1 MFEFQKYRV
10 NVFLPATVE
19 EFIFSAETELG
30 DYRSHKKSREVERD
44 GFLDWLYVVWV
55 AAHFR
60 TIPK

>member
-19 EFIFSAETELG
+19 EFIFSAETELVV
-30 DYRSHKKSREVERD
+30 DSRRHR
-44 GFLDWLYVVWV
+44 FLDWLYVVWV
-55 AAHFR
+55 EAHFR